1 MRVTHLASFHSKC
14 ESAKFHAQCVLGA
27 TPPSATPP
35 LTSPFCFALLAR
47 CARHFFTT
55 SPPTSPSSS
64 HLLSLSLRCTVCLSP
79 ASQPHSLSIT
89 LLTHHPACHQLAT
102 QWTRHLHS
110 QRQPTLSETQFLVS
124 DSFRACYHDH
134 HHLSATPL
142 LFPERKISLSCY
154 WHFYQRQ
161 ILAISETDLWLPGA
175 NHCFLRQSC
184 FVSAACLFC
193 WKPIL

>member
-1 MRVTHLASFHSKC
+1 MRVTHRASFHSTCK
-14 ESAKFHAQCVLGA
+14 SAKFHSQCVLGA
-27 TPPSATPP
+27 KPPSETPP
-35 LTSPFCFALLAR
+35 LTSLFCFALLAR
-47 CARHFFTT
+47 CVRAIF
-55 SPPTSPSSS
+55 SQLLPQLLPP
-64 HLLSLSLRCTVCLSP
+64 HLLSACCTVCLSP

-102 QWTRHLHS
+102 QWTAHLHS

-124 DSFRACYHDH
+124 ASFRACCHDH
-134 HHLSATPL
+134 HHLSANPL
-142 LFPERKISLSCY
+142 LIPERKISLSCY

-161 ILAISETDLWLPGA
+161 VLAISETNLWLPGA
-175 NHCFLRQSC
+175 NYCILRQSC

>member
-1 MRVTHLASFHSKC
+1 MLSVFWVQNPQVQPHHLL
-14 ESAKFHAQCVLGA
+14 VLVVLLIWRA
-27 TPPSATPP
+27 VRAIFSQLLPQLLPP
-35 LTSPFCFALLAR
+35 
-47 CARHFFTT
+47 
-55 SPPTSPSSS
+55 
-64 HLLSLSLRCTVCLSP
+64 HLLSACCTVCLSA

-110 QRQPTLSETQFLVS
+110 QRQLTLSETQFLVS
-124 DSFRACYHDH
+124 ASFRAYCHHH
-134 HHLSATPL
+134 HHLSAIPL

-154 WHFYQRQ
+154 WLFDQRE

-175 NHCFLRQSC
+175 NHRILRQSC

>member
-27 TPPSATPP
+27 KPPSATPP

-47 CARHFFTT
+47 CMRAIF
-55 SPPTSPSSS
+55 SQLLPQLLPP
-64 HLLSLSLRCTVCLSP
+64 HLLSACCTVCLSP

-89 LLTHHPACHQLAT
+89 LLTHHPACHQLAS
-102 QWTRHLHS
+102 QWTTLLHS
-110 QRQPTLSETQFLVS
+110 QPQPTLSETQFFVS
-124 DSFRACYHDH
+124 ANFRAYYHHH

-142 LFPERKISLSCY
+142 LFPECNISLSCY
-154 WHFYQRQ
+154 WYFDQRQ
-161 ILAISETDLWLPGA
+161 ILAISATDLWLPGA
-175 NHCFLRQSC
+175 NHCILRQSC
-184 FVSAACLFC
+184 FLSAACMFR